1 MSQRGITLYL
11 HVHQPWRV
19 RKYSIFD
26 TARAHDYFDE
36 HEWSTERNNQQVF
49 EKVAN
54 KSYRPMNALLEKLL
68 VEHPDFKLSLSI
80 TGTFIEQAQQWTPD
94 VLESFQRLVKT
105 GRVEI
110 VAETYYH
117 SMAFFYSRDEFE
129 RQVEM
134 HARMVEEL
142 FGVTPKAFRNTELA
156 YNDELAKWADQKGYT
171 TIIAEGWDPILEWRS
186 PNYVYRPADTDKIR
200 LLMKNYRLSDDI
212 AFRFG
217 NHDWQGWPL
226 TAEKYDSW
234 ASDALADGSTLN
246 LFMDYETFGEHQWE
260 DTGIFSF
267 FEAFVSQWL
276 EQTDHTFYTISE
288 AAAAHDPSSDIS
300 MPDTV
305 TWADS
310 QRDMTAWTGN
320 GMQREALRHIYDLE
334 EPIMRSGDIALIDD
348 WRRLQASDHSYYMST
363 KWETDGDVHAYFSPY
378 DSPYDAF
385 LYYMNALRDVR
396 YRVMAYRHHGGLHG

>member
-1 MSQRGITLYL
+1 MSTQGITLYL

-36 HEWSTERNNQQVF
+36 HEWNTDRNNQQVF

-68 VEHPDFKLSLSI
+68 AEQPGFKLSLSI
-80 TGTFIEQAQQWTPD
+80 TGTFLEQAELWAPD
-94 VLESFQRLVKT
+94 VIESFRRLVQT

-117 SMAFFYSRDEFE
+117 TMAFFYSRTEFE
-129 RQVEM
+129 RQVDM
-134 HARMVEEL
+134 HQRKIQEL
-142 FGVTPKAFRNTELA
+142 FGVTPRAFRNTELA
-156 YNDELAKWADQKGYT
+156 YNNELAKWADSRGYS
-171 TIIAEGWDPILEWRS
+171 TILAEGWDPVLEWRS
-186 PNYVYRPADTDKIR
+186 PNYVYQPSGTDSIR
-200 LLMKNYRLSDDI
+200 LLMKNYHLSDDI

-217 NHDWQGWPL
+217 DQQWQDWPL
-226 TAEKYDSW
+226 TAEKYTSW
-234 ASDALADGSTLN
+234 AHDALTDGSTLN
-246 LFMDYETFGEHQWE
+246 LFMDYETFGEHQWA

-267 FEAFVSQWL
+267 FEAFVAQWL
-276 EQTDHTFYTISE
+276 RDDSHAFYTVSE
-288 AAAAHDPSSDIS
+288 VARATEPAGEVS
-300 MPDTV
+300 MPDVV

-310 QRDMTAWTGN
+310 NRDMSAWTGN
-320 GMQREALRHIYDLE
+320 AMQRESLRHIYALE
-334 EPIMRSGDIALIDD
+334 EPIMRSNDLELIAD
-348 WRRLQASDHSYYMST
+348 WRRLQASDLPYYMST
-363 KWETDGDVHAYFSPY
+363 KWKSDGDVHAYFSPY

-396 YRVMAYRHHGGLHG
+396 YRVMATHHHGGLNG